1 MKLFALAA
9 LAAAMPAFATTF
21 PGSVASAVAA
31 GEPDHLTNGCAP
43 LAVVLRLA
51 MAQYGEAPAFVATA
65 GSGIVVTL
73 TVNAKTGTW
82 TMWGQR
88 DAETMCLLTGG
99 EGWQQAPDAVKG
111 IAPAGRPS

>member
-9 LAAAMPAFATTF
+9 LAATMPAFATTF
-21 PGSVASAVAA
+21 PGPVATAFAA
-31 GEPDHLTNGCAP
+31 GAPDHLTNGCAS
-43 LAVVLRLA
+43 LAVVLRMA

-65 GSGIVVTL
+65 GTGMVIAL

-88 DAETMCLLTGG
+88 EPDTMCLLTGG
-99 EGWQQAPDAVKG
+99 AGWQQAPDAVKQ